1 MNMKYIY
8 VTVLLCWMNLFCQSG
23 ANSFPAIKAIVDPV
37 AAVVRSIKWFLVL
50 PTA

>member
-8 VTVLLCWMNLFCQSG
+8 VTVLLCWMKLFCQSG

-37 AAVVRSIKWFLVL
+37 AAVLRSIKWFLVL